1 MSRIVETLAGLD
13 SKQNVRLDVEG
24 GESVEA
30 RVSQIDHAPE
40 DHLRI
45 ELSPLPE
52 GEAERYQL
60 QSEYDDGEW
69 GPVELRKVPS
79 GGDDW
84 EAVGALEDATSLEES
99 SRPESGDE
107 VGHEG

>member
-1 MSRIVETLAGLD
+1 MSEIVETLAGLD
-13 SKQNVRLDVEG
+13 SKQNVRLEVEG
-24 GESVEA
+24 GRTVEA
-30 RVSQIDHAPE
+30 RVSQFDHAPE

-45 ELSPLPE
+45 ELSPRPE

-60 QSEYDDGEW
+60 QSEYDAGEW
-69 GPVELRKVPS
+69 APVELREVPA

-84 EAVGALEDATSLEES
+84 EVVGTLEDAAPLEES